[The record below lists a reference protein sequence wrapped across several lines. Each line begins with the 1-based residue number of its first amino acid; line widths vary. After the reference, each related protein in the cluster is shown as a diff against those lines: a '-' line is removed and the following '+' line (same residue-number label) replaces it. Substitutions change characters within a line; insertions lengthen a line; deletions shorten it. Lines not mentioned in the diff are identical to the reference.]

1 MGPGQSSPH
10 FLARVF
16 AAPHQCLTDES
27 FVILRGGS
35 ADAIAAESAPEPFT
49 IKLIQFVRVRKAL
62 FQSVEHD
69 STIKLLQFDRIV
81 L

>member
-1 MGPGQSSPH
+1 MGRGRGAPR

-35 ADAIAAESAPEPFT
+35 ADAIAAENARTLKSKVFPAN
-49 IKLIQFVRVRKAL
+49 RKRRL
-62 FQSVEHD
+62 FFSSGSQPIGLRNE
-69 STIKLLQFDRIV
+69 
-81 L
+81 